1 MFHGKKDIVSP
12 LATVLLLLSLLTL
25 FPVSVT
31 AQERIRLWQ
40 GSGVKAKSVTLDIYL
55 PRDAASPTPAV
66 IVCPGGSYC
75 WHDRETEGTAVARW
89 LQSNGIAAFVLNYRV
104 QGIFQYVT
112 HSRLIVP
119 GRQHPMPLQDIQM
132 ALHTVRSNARR
143 WNILPQAVGAM
154 GFSAGGHLVMSAAEF
169 HATDF
174 LTPLGITVTAS
185 LRPDFVA
192 PIYPVV
198 TMAGSVTHKRSR
210 RALLGETRKYRRSLR
225 DSLSL
230 ERHVPQDCPPVF
242 LVNCKD
248 DPVVHWRNA
257 VLLDSALTQRG
268 TPHRY
273 IQYPTGGHGFGASE
287 TKGTAECRRWKD
299 EFIRW
304 ISTLL
309 TECAD
314 TCRHNAAGSH
324 NNT

>member
-132 ALHTVRSNARR
+132 ALHTVRSNAQR

-154 GFSAGGHLVMSAAEF
+154 GCSAGGHLVMSAAEF

-185 LRPDFVA
+185 LRPDLVA
-192 PIYPVV
+192 PLYPVV

-257 VLLDSALTQRG
+257 VLLDSALTHRG